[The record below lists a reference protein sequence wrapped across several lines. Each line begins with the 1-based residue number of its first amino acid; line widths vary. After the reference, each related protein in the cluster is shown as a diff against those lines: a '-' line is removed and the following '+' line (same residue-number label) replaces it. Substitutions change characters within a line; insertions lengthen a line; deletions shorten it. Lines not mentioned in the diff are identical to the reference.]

1 MAGAPEGNTNSKK
14 NNRLW
19 ADTIRR
25 ACVQSDG
32 ERLRRIAE
40 KLLDQAEEGNIQA
53 MKEIGDRLDG
63 KAEQALTNA
72 EGGDLFETFGKVV
85 REIVRPHNKDS

>member
-1 MAGAPEGNTNSKK
+1 MAGAPAGNTNSSK

-25 ACVQSDG
+25 ACIQADG
-32 ERLRRIAE
+32 EMLRRIAD
-40 KLLDQAEEGNIQA
+40 KLLEQAADGNIQA

-63 KAEQALTNA
+63 KAAQALTNA
-72 EGGDLFETFGKVV
+72 EGGDLFESFHKIA
-85 REIVRPHNKDS
+85 REIVRPKD

>member
-1 MAGAPEGNTNSKK
+1 MAGAPAGNTNSSK

-25 ACVQSDG
+25 ACIQADG
-32 ERLRRIAE
+32 EMLRRIAD
-40 KLLDQAEEGNIQA
+40 KLLEQAAEGNIQA

-63 KAEQALTNA
+63 KAAQALTNA
-72 EGGDLFETFGKVV
+72 DGGDLFETFGKVV
-85 REIVRPHNKDS
+85 REIVRSNDKDA